1 MSFKPGDFFLGVVTF
16 LGVLVPGAVLIT
28 IQGPAFLELLG
39 QKDQS
44 LTVWLGESTAHWLI
58 FGGVAYIAGQL
69 LLALTEFLN
78 PGADLLAPLWR
89 WLHLAP
95 LWRRLHLAPLWR
107 QLHEDIGV
115 LRSKAAGLLPAEIPG
130 GNGSLFHAAISSV
143 RLGSSEAAAEVDR
156 HMADYKLLRNLV
168 GVVLV
173 DLAVSAVRQP
183 RSVVLTTVELV
194 LGVLSFVAFVRVF
207 YWTQLLAFEYVVLIH
222 KDKPA
227 TADLPAPKKAAG
239 KSILLGAAQEAVT
252 TDSLGDASLELLES
266 QVPASLDD

>member
-89 WLHLAP
+89 
-95 LWRRLHLAPLWR
+95 RLHLAPLWR

-168 GVVLV
+168 GVVVV
-173 DLAVSAVRQP
+173 DLVVSAVRQP
-183 RSVVLTTVELV
+183 RPVVLTAVELV

-207 YWTQLLAFEYVVLIH
+207 YWTQLLAFAYVVLIH

-227 TADLPAPKKAAG
+227 PPQVAAVKKAAD
-239 KSILLGAAQEAVT
+239 KSILLVAAQETVT

-266 QVPASLDD
+266 RVPTSLDD